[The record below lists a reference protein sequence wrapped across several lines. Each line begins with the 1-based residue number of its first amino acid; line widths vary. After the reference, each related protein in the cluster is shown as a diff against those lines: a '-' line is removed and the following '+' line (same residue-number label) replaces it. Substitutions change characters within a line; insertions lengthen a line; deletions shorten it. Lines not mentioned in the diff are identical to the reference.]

1 MFEVFI
7 LIMFVTFLFVAYV
20 QYEKFIGN
28 KERTLVHLREMR
40 AKNDLSNALK
50 RRR

>member
-1 MFEVFI
+1 MFEIFI

-28 KERTLVHLREMR
+28 KERTLAYLKQKR
-40 AKNDLSNALK
+40 AQNDFNKTLQ
-50 RRR
+50 RRK